1 MFGSWLGCWSLET
14 ASVWVWQGYAEIGV
28 GHGDGFGGD
37 WHGSPHGWLVLLG
50 SAFPM
55 GFFFF
60 FFFFFFLILVFVP
73 VGFWWAVV
81 GMVEAQ
87 WW

>member
-1 MFGSWLGCWSLET
+1 M
-14 ASVWVWQGYAEIGV
+14 

-37 WHGSPHGWLVLLG
+37 WRGSPHGWLVLLG

-60 FFFFFFLILVFVP
+60 FYFFFNIGFCSGGILV
-73 VGFWWAVV
+73 GSGGHGGSAMVV
-81 GMVEAQ
+81 TG
-87 WW
+87 